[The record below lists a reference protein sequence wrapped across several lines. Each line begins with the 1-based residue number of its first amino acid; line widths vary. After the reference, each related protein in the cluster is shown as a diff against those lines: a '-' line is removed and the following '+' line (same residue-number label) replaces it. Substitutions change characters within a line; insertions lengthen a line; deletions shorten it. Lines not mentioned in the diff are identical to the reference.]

1 MSANLSPC
9 PNDETLA
16 SQERNRR
23 TVEEYMALKG
33 PDLIEERLALFAEDG
48 MRETCFTRS
57 CLPERTVGKRALHER
72 MLRLRKKWADFSYS
86 NVRIYGTPDPETLI
100 VECDGRGL
108 IKNPMFTSPH
118 EYENHFFFLF
128 VVKDARISLMKEFMN
143 PMKLEQAFWN
153 PVPDRVM

>member
-1 MSANLSPC
+1 MPGNLSPC

-16 SQERNRR
+16 RQEMNRR
-23 TVEEYMALKG
+23 TVEDYMAVKG
-33 PDLIEERLALFAEDG
+33 PDRIEERLALFAEDG
-48 MRETCFTRS
+48 MREICSTRS
-57 CLPERTVGKRALHER
+57 CMPERTVGKGALR
-72 MLRLRKKWADFSYS
+72 QKMLRLQKKWADFSYS
-86 NVRIYGTPDPETLI
+86 NVKVYRTPNPETFI

-118 EYENHFFFLF
+118 EYENHFFIIF
-128 VVKDARISLMKEFMN
+128 VVRDARISLMKEFMN